1 MKRTI
6 SIIIAALVIM
16 FAAFIADVPQSPT
29 AKAQNAAKRQLY
41 AVNIRHVKPEL
52 MEEYLNFIKTR
63 MNPLR
68 VRGGVKTALV
78 WTVGNGPQ
86 NTVIMA
92 SPMDNYAA
100 QDNPSGISKALDA
113 DSAAVVFQQQGKYL
127 SHQESYLIE
136 LLPDI
141 SWTNPKFKEL
151 PKFAILRWQKVAY
164 GRTQEYEDYFKNYET
179 PMRKKIVEQS
189 NLLGQWRYR
198 IRFGDDSSTYLMM
211 RPFEN
216 YAELDNTKG
225 MAEILGAAEVKKIYD
240 QLPKGV
246 IVSDEV
252 WILRFRPDLSILPAI
267 STAEK
272 K

>member
-6 SIIIAALVIM
+6 SIIIATLIVM
-16 FAAFIADVPQSPT
+16 FTAFIAYTPLSPT
-29 AKAQNAAKRQLY
+29 ATAQNAAKKQLY
-41 AVNIRHVKPEL
+41 TVNIRHVMPEL
-52 MEEYLNFIKTR
+52 MEEYLNFTKNH

-68 VRGGVKTALV
+68 VKGGAKSSLV
-78 WTVGNGPQ
+78 WIVANGPQ
-86 NTVIMA
+86 NTVITA
-92 SPMDNYAA
+92 SPIDNFAA
-100 QDNPSGISKALDA
+100 QDNPIGIPKALDA
-113 DSAAVVFQQQGKYL
+113 DAAAVVFQQHAKYL
-127 SHQESYLIE
+127 RHQESYIIE
-136 LLPDI
+136 SLPES

-164 GRTQEYEDYFKNYET
+164 GRTQEYEDYFKNYEI

-198 IRFGDDSSTYLMM
+198 IRFGSDSSTYLMM

-225 MAEILGAAEVKKIYD
+225 LAEILGEAEVKKIYD

-246 IVSDEV
+246 IVSDDA
-252 WILRFRPDLSILPAI
+252 WILRYRPDLSILPQPT
-267 STAEK
+267 TAEK